1 MINETIQEVVLH
13 GLMRGLGRRVTYL
26 VPLRVW
32 DYALD
37 CPAWI
42 AAHVIRDLHTTIKA
56 RVR

>member
-1 MINETIQEVVLH
+1 MINETVQEVVLH

-42 AAHVIRDLHTTIKA
+42 APRMIRDLHNTIKTH
-56 RVR
+56 VR